1 MIIKISNNNLHI
13 TKMAI
18 ETDTD
23 FIFIIYEKKNFL
35 KILFWVFWINV
46 KTKLQFNLFL
56 SIIIYVKKYIF
67 FLMFYFSV
75 FFSVKYVNW
84 NNYKKIFKIK
94 LILIICCKIFYLNS
108 NALKNT
114 TLRKLTQI
122 SLFLFE
128 LGPQWL
134 GLNKKW
140 NK

>member
-1 MIIKISNNNLHI
+1 MNRLIQDKQTHMVQITIIMKEEAPAVTAAAVEEEIEMIIKISNNNLHI

-35 KILFWVFWINV
+35 KILFWVFRINV

-75 FFSVKYVNW
+75 FFSVKYVN
-84 NNYKKIFKIK
+84 
-94 LILIICCKIFYLNS
+94 
-108 NALKNT
+108 
-114 TLRKLTQI
+114 
-122 SLFLFE
+122 
-128 LGPQWL
+128 
-134 GLNKKW
+134 
-140 NK
+140 